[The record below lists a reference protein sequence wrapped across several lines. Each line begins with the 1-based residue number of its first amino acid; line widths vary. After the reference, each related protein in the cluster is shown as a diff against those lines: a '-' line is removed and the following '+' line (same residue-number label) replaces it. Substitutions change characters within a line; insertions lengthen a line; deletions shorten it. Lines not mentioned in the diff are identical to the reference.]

1 MNTMNIPGFT
11 AEAALSKVSER
22 YQKAAVAVI
31 PSTASIVPS
40 GGSCCA
46 PCGKDLC
53 CDECPPTGGDNGHP
67 DPPDD
72 HRRFQVFRFRMLM

>member
-1 MNTMNIPGFT
+1 MNIPGFT
-11 AEAALSKVSER
+11 ADAALSKVSER
-22 YQKAAVAVI
+22 YQKAAVRVI

-40 GGSCCA
+40 HSCCA

-53 CDECPPTGGDNGHP
+53 CDECP

-72 HRRFQVFRFRMLM
+72 GKPRIQVFRFRMLM